1 MGSLPYSEGDWF
13 TVPLRQGGV
22 ALGLVSRADGHGGVI
37 GYFFGP
43 KRWHPVR
50 LDDAIGLSTRDALRV
65 MQFGDLGLL
74 GRMPETWPILGR
86 LSDWDRDRWPLPDFC
101 RRDIS
106 GKAYR
111 VVYSDEN
118 LAGPQSEVE
127 ISDEECDKLPRDA
140 LSGAGAVER
149 VLTHLLDPDAD

>member
-1 MGSLPYSEGDWF
+1 
-13 TVPLRQGGV
+13 
-22 ALGLVSRADGHGGVI
+22 
-37 GYFFGP
+37 
-43 KRWHPVR
+43 
-50 LDDAIGLSTRDALRV
+50 

-149 VLTHLLDPDAD
+149 ILTHLLDPDAD